1 MCGHSRSRTRCTRC
15 LLGLLGAR
23 CFLGV
28 LVVLFLFGLFPGL
41 FGGTSVCT
49 ADDVAGHVA
58 GRLVLDRAGWRVERL
73 GPLVDLPRTAR
84 AADGSEVA
92 VSGVSGITWLGGD
105 RYAAVM
111 DNAPALV
118 RVTVA
123 FGPSG
128 ESRAPPVV
136 EALPLGASHDYEDL
150 AAWPPPAEDAA
161 DDAVVR
167 RLFIGEEDTPAV
179 RSCHWPTPA
188 LDGGLRLP
196 AVFRRRRP
204 NRGVEAVAADPDGV
218 HVWAANEEALE
229 TDGPAP
235 TADSGTV
242 VRIVKMPIAVPA
254 EPARQAAQTA
264 YPVAPP
270 HRFVGVS
277 GIAVHSGVVAL
288 VALGSGRLL
297 VLERAGCPG
306 LPPFSNRITLVDTT
320 TAPDVAAID
329 RDLDRHPDAQVA
341 PVPLW
346 VGTVH
351 ANLEGLCLGPPLHP
365 GRLLLGV
372 TDDGGGGL
380 PSALVAFRL
389 LGPEEGTPEP
399 NRGEAPAADREAES
413 PPTSP

>member
-1 MCGHSRSRTRCTRC
+1 MCGHSRLWTRCTRC
-15 LLGLLGAR
+15 LLR
-23 CFLGV
+23 VLGV
-28 LVVLFLFGLFPGL
+28 LLLFGLVPGL
-41 FGGTSVCT
+41 FVGISVCT
-49 ADDVAGHVA
+49 ADDVAGHQA
-58 GRLVLDRAGWRVERL
+58 HDQAHDRAGWRVERL
-73 GPLVDLPRTAR
+73 GPPVDLPRTAR
-84 AADGSEVA
+84 ASDGSEVA

-105 RYAAVM
+105 LYAAVM
-111 DNAPALV
+111 DNTPALV

-136 EALPLGASHDYEDL
+136 EVLPLGASHDYEDL

-161 DDAVVR
+161 DDAAVR

-204 NRGVEAVAADPDGV
+204 NRGVEAVAADPDGA

-242 VRIVKMPIAVPA
+242 VRIVKMPVVTPA
-254 EPARQAAQTA
+254 EPGRRAAQTA

-270 HRFVGVS
+270 HRFVGLS

-306 LPPFSNRITLVDTT
+306 LPPFSNRLTLVDTT
-320 TAPDVAAID
+320 TAPDVAAIE
-329 RDLDRHPDAQVA
+329 RDLDRHPDALVA
-341 PVPLW
+341 AVPLW

-389 LGPEEGTPEP
+389 FRPGEGTPGP
-399 NRGEAPAADREAES
+399 NPGEVPAADREAAR